1 MANNEE
7 KTEKLL
13 MELKE
18 ELQMLEHQNKE
29 RYKWSASTLLGVIA
43 LLIDKG
49 VITPEEV
56 DMYNESGNAN
66 LSYAKRLTLIHEIL
80 TKGHNKLYAMSF
92 LHLFLCY

>member
-1 MANNEE
+1 MEAFVLAYKED

-13 MELKE
+13 MELRE

-56 DMYNESGNAN
+56 DMY
-66 LSYAKRLTLIHEIL
+66 K
-80 TKGHNKLYAMSF
+80 TKAEMQTFHAQKD
-92 LHLFLCY
+92 

>member
-1 MANNEE
+1 MEAFVLANKED
-7 KTEKLL
+7 KTEKML
-13 MELKE
+13 MELRE

-56 DMYNESGNAN
+56 DMY
-66 LSYAKRLTLIHEIL
+66 K
-80 TKGHNKLYAMSF
+80 TKAEMQTFHAQKD
-92 LHLFLCY
+92 

>member
-1 MANNEE
+1 MEMEAFVLANKED

-49 VITPEEV
+49 MITPEEV
-56 DMYNESGNAN
+56 DMY
-66 LSYAKRLTLIHEIL
+66 K
-80 TKGHNKLYAMSF
+80 TKAEMQTFHAQKD
-92 LHLFLCY
+92 

>member
-1 MANNEE
+1 MANKED

-13 MELKE
+13 MELRE
-18 ELQMLEHQNKE
+18 ELQILEHQNKE

-56 DMYNESGNAN
+56 DMY
-66 LSYAKRLTLIHEIL
+66 K
-80 TKGHNKLYAMSF
+80 TKAEMQTFHAQKD
-92 LHLFLCY
+92 

>member
-1 MANNEE
+1 MANKEE

-13 MELKE
+13 MELRE

-29 RYKWSASTLLGVIA
+29 RYKWGASTLLGVIA

-56 DMYNESGNAN
+56 DMY
-66 LSYAKRLTLIHEIL
+66 K
-80 TKGHNKLYAMSF
+80 TKAEMQTFQMQKD
-92 LHLFLCY
+92 

>member
-1 MANNEE
+1 MEAFELVNKEE

-13 MELKE
+13 SEIKE

-56 DMYNESGNAN
+56 DMY
-66 LSYAKRLTLIHEIL
+66 K
-80 TKGHNKLYAMSF
+80 TKAEMQTFHTQKD
-92 LHLFLCY
+92 

>member
-1 MANNEE
+1 MLANKED
-7 KTEKLL
+7 KTEKML
-13 MELKE
+13 MELRE

-56 DMYNESGNAN
+56 DMY
-66 LSYAKRLTLIHEIL
+66 K
-80 TKGHNKLYAMSF
+80 TKAEMQTFHAQKD
-92 LHLFLCY
+92 

>member
-1 MANNEE
+1 MANKED

-13 MELKE
+13 MELRE
-18 ELQMLEHQNKE
+18 ELQMLEQQNKE

-56 DMYNESGNAN
+56 DMY
-66 LSYAKRLTLIHEIL
+66 K
-80 TKGHNKLYAMSF
+80 TKAEMQTFHAQKD
-92 LHLFLCY
+92 

>member
-1 MANNEE
+1 MLANKED

-13 MELKE
+13 MELRE
-18 ELQMLEHQNKE
+18 ELHMLEHQNKE

-56 DMYNESGNAN
+56 DMY
-66 LSYAKRLTLIHEIL
+66 K
-80 TKGHNKLYAMSF
+80 TKAEMQTFHAQKD
-92 LHLFLCY
+92 

>member
-1 MANNEE
+1 MANKED

-13 MELKE
+13 MELRE

-56 DMYNESGNAN
+56 DMYKSKAEMQTFHAQ
-66 LSYAKRLTLIHEIL
+66 KD
-80 TKGHNKLYAMSF
+80 
-92 LHLFLCY
+92 

>member
-1 MANNEE
+1 MEAFVLANKED

-13 MELKE
+13 MELRE

-56 DMYNESGNAN
+56 DMY
-66 LSYAKRLTLIHEIL
+66 K
-80 TKGHNKLYAMSF
+80 TKAEMQTFHAQKD
-92 LHLFLCY
+92 

>member
-1 MANNEE
+1 MLANKED

-13 MELKE
+13 MELRE

-56 DMYNESGNAN
+56 DMY
-66 LSYAKRLTLIHEIL
+66 K
-80 TKGHNKLYAMSF
+80 TKAEMQTFHAQKD
-92 LHLFLCY
+92 

>member
-1 MANNEE
+1 MEAFVLANKED

-13 MELKE
+13 MELRE
-18 ELQMLEHQNKE
+18 ELQMLEQQNKE

-56 DMYNESGNAN
+56 DMY
-66 LSYAKRLTLIHEIL
+66 K
-80 TKGHNKLYAMSF
+80 TKAEMQTFHAQKD
-92 LHLFLCY
+92 

>member
-1 MANNEE
+1 MLENKEE

-13 MELKE
+13 LELRE

-49 VITPEEV
+49 VMTPEEV
-56 DMYNESGNAN
+56 EMY
-66 LSYAKRLTLIHEIL
+66 K
-80 TKGHNKLYAMSF
+80 TKAEMQTFHTQKD
-92 LHLFLCY
+92 

>member
-1 MANNEE
+1 
-7 KTEKLL
+7 
-13 MELKE
+13 MELRE

-56 DMYNESGNAN
+56 SGKTKAEMQTFHTQ
-66 LSYAKRLTLIHEIL
+66 KRLTSPS
-80 TKGHNKLYAMSF
+80 KGVS
-92 LHLFLCY
+92 LFHM

>member
-1 MANNEE
+1 MLANKED

-13 MELKE
+13 MELRE
-18 ELQMLEHQNKE
+18 ELQVLEHQNKE

-56 DMYNESGNAN
+56 DMY
-66 LSYAKRLTLIHEIL
+66 K
-80 TKGHNKLYAMSF
+80 TKAEMQTFHAQKD
-92 LHLFLCY
+92 

>member
-1 MANNEE
+1 MANKED

-13 MELKE
+13 MELRE
-18 ELQMLEHQNKE
+18 ELQVLEHQNKE

-56 DMYNESGNAN
+56 DMY
-66 LSYAKRLTLIHEIL
+66 K
-80 TKGHNKLYAMSF
+80 TKAEMQTFHAQKD
-92 LHLFLCY
+92 

>member
-1 MANNEE
+1 MANKEE
-7 KTEKLL
+7 RAEQLL

-18 ELQMLEHQNKE
+18 ELKMLEHQNKE

-56 DMYNESGNAN
+56 EMYKTKAEMQTFHM
-66 LSYAKRLTLIHEIL
+66 KRD
-80 TKGHNKLYAMSF
+80 
-92 LHLFLCY
+92 

>member
-1 MANNEE
+1 MGAFVLANKED

-13 MELKE
+13 MELRE

-56 DMYNESGNAN
+56 DMY
-66 LSYAKRLTLIHEIL
+66 K
-80 TKGHNKLYAMSF
+80 TKAEMQTFHAQKD
-92 LHLFLCY
+92 